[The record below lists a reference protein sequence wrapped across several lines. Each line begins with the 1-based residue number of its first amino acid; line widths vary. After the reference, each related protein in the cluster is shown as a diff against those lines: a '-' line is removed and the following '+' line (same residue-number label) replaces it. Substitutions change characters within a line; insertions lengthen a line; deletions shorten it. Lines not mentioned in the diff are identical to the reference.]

1 MLLTAAGELLSA
13 VERCTFANDCYP
25 VAIVQVLRLAC
36 DANIAD

>member
-1 MLLTAAGELLSA
+1 LLTALTILLSA

-36 DANIAD
+36 DAD